1 MTARMFAFLLA
12 AGALAGC
19 GSAYKEKTAPCR
31 RPANLTSYAPLP
43 RPDCGPT
50 ASVNSNASSVLAAID
65 AMVVR

>member
-1 MTARMFAFLLA
+1 MIGRMFVFLLA
-12 AGALAGC
+12 AGSLAGC

-31 RPANLTSYAPLP
+31 RPADLTSYAPHP